1 MGIGKIYRIVVRGE
15 LSERYAEAFEGMDM
29 QTKTGLTVLTG
40 EVDQPH
46 LHGIFE
52 RINGLGLELLSVE
65 SCPEG
70 IEQADSGGSGAAAPH
85 RSPWRN

>member
-40 EVDQPH
+40 EVNQPH
-46 LHGIFE
+46 LHGILE

-65 SCPEG
+65 SCPQG
-70 IEQADSGGSGAAAPH
+70 IEQAGSLGGGAATH
-85 RSPWRN
+85 RSPWTD